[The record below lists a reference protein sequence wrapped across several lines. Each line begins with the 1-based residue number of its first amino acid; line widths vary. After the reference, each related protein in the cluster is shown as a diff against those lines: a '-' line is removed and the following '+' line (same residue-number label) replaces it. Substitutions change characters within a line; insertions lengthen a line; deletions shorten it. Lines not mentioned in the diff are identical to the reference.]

1 MISKKDTR
9 RILVAFILVLSFLIS
24 RYLPEEK
31 VVDIPETNTAEVLR
45 VVDGDTLVL
54 LYNGTTTKARL
65 IGIDTPESVDP
76 KRPVE
81 CYGKEAKEYV
91 TSTLTG
97 SVVQVEID
105 DTQGMYDKYGRML
118 VYVYQNGTSS
128 ISVNQE
134 LIEKGY
140 AKEYTYN
147 KAYRYVKD
155 FKESEQRAKE
165 KNVGVWNS
173 EACSR

>member
-1 MISKKDTR
+1 
-9 RILVAFILVLSFLIS
+9 
-24 RYLPEEK
+24 
-31 VVDIPETNTAEVLR
+31 
-45 VVDGDTLVL
+45 
-54 LYNGTTTKARL
+54 
-65 IGIDTPESVDP
+65 
-76 KRPVE
+76 
-81 CYGKEAKEYV
+81 
-91 TSTLTG
+91 
-97 SVVQVEID
+97 
-105 DTQGMYDKYGRML
+105 ML

>member
-31 VVDIPETNTAEVLR
+31 VVYIPETNTAEVLR

-128 ISVNQE
+128 ISVNQD